1 MCGAAHRM
9 ALLAHV
15 KQASLEILALVPDFL
30 LLCAELVLDVVT
42 GFGWVIT
49 AALLGHIE
57 WASFQPREG
66 RFCGCC
72 GFSRAHARA
81 LQFEPRAHFGSC
93 AAQRPNAAAVE
104 QGVAGPF
111 PFASTPPWGSN

>member
-1 MCGAAHRM
+1 MVWPRLEQLLESHAASGGGSPEGGARRAAAPPRR
-9 ALLAHV
+9 
-15 KQASLEILALVPDFL
+15 ASAPPRRR
-30 LLCAELVLDVVT
+30 
-42 GFGWVIT
+42 